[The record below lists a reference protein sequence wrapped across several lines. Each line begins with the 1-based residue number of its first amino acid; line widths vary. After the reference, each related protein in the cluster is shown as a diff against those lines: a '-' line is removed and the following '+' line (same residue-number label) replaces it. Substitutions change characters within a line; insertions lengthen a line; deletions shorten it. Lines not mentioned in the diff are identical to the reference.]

1 VLKKQRFDRDVLNP
15 VLKLRD
21 DYGLQSEEGWSQFA
35 DHRDVGQLQELNLS
49 NKGINSF
56 PKAILLLTQLTKLTL
71 EKNAGLKSLP
81 VGSLVQLTTL
91 SCRECTSLAGVLSS
105 PAITP

>member
-1 VLKKQRFDRDVLNP
+1 MLNP

-21 DYGLQSEEGWSQFA
+21 DHGLQSEEGWSKFA
-35 DHRDVGQLQELNLS
+35 DHQDFGQLQELDLS
-49 NKGINSF
+49 NKGINDF

-71 EKNAGLKSLP
+71 DTNAGLKSLP
-81 VGSLVQLTTL
+81 VGSLVQLTEL
-91 SCRECTSLAGVLSS
+91 SCSSCTSLAGALSS